1 MTVAHLG
8 NFIKSILFTDVKIS
22 RGRWGA
28 LERTD
33 GCVAATLHPLVESVP
48 ERVKYSALFSQRYG
62 VEKLLG
68 GVKDLLLPG
77 ILLGMLDHQE
87 E

>member
-1 MTVAHLG
+1 MYDVEPRISFL
-8 NFIKSILFTDVKIS
+8 NLFVST
-22 RGRWGA
+22 A
-28 LERTD
+28 
-33 GCVAATLHPLVESVP
+33 
-48 ERVKYSALFSQRYG
+48 VKYSALFSQRYG

-77 ILLGMLDHQE
+77 ILLGMLNHQE

>member
-1 MTVAHLG
+1 MLDVTRRTARLQELR
-8 NFIKSILFTDVKIS
+8 LFT
-22 RGRWGA
+22 G
-28 LERTD
+28 
-33 GCVAATLHPLVESVP
+33 
-48 ERVKYSALFSQRYG
+48 VKYSALFSQRYG
-62 VEKLLG
+62 VEKLLV

>member
-1 MTVAHLG
+1 MPRKGAPALPPP
-8 NFIKSILFTDVKIS
+8 
-22 RGRWGA
+22 RG
-28 LERTD
+28 T
-33 GCVAATLHPLVESVP
+33 SVP
-48 ERVKYSALFSQRYG
+48 NFGARVFCGFKYSALFSQRYG